1 MKTRIKILLI
11 GLTLTQNIYCQIS
24 NDSVSKTLRLVPR
37 FGLNIQKGYG
47 IECGLFLNKFYS
59 RFPEY
64 TKAVMLPYASSGFY
78 ISSEVNF
85 RNVDKMVLG
94 PKIGWEFGSIGETAG
109 SYMGAEFIY
118 YTDFKKNSPAFMVKV
133 GLPLL
138 WLNVGYGYTMFLEN
152 SLRDEIGKHRVT
164 VTYVFNRTA
173 KKEYT
178 RLKENLIK
186 QRQVEN

>member
-1 MKTRIKILLI
+1 MIKL
-11 GLTLTQNIYCQIS
+11 
-24 NDSVSKTLRLVPR
+24 
-37 FGLNIQKGYG
+37 
-47 IECGLFLNKFYS
+47 
-59 RFPEY
+59 
-64 TKAVMLPYASSGFY
+64 
-78 ISSEVNF
+78 
-85 RNVDKMVLG
+85 
-94 PKIGWEFGSIGETAG
+94 
-109 SYMGAEFIY
+109 
-118 YTDFKKNSPAFMVKV
+118 

-186 QRQVEN
+186 KSQAEN